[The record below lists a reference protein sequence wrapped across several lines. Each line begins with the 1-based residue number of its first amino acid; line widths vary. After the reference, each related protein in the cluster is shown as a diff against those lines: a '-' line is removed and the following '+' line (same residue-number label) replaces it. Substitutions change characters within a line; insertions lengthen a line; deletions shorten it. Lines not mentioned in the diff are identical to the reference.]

1 MSWSD
6 RIRSPGTPI
15 PVISV
20 QIRPEMVRKLDEL
33 AARLAVEHGVKVSR
47 GRAIEMMLE
56 GEFDE

>member
-1 MSWSD
+1 M
-6 RIRSPGTPI
+6 TPDML
-15 PVISV
+15 
-20 QIRPEMVRKLDEL
+20 RRLDEM

>member
-1 MSWSD
+1 M
-6 RIRSPGTPI
+6 
-15 PVISV
+15 ISV